1 MDVKKKTNHT
11 PHTQTKNKSVRYMIT
26 HYSRAANNRYRL
38 MIHRSEYRQ
47 FSVFQGKQFYRDRP
61 LIGAYKCKVS
71 NELEENLQTRPGKDS
86 FDFGIHFFFSPVI
99 CVAQSASVAG
109 PPLARLAHH
118 HSLCDWSATPNGW
131 HCLPHRNRLK
141 VDFAFFFFF
150 FLVYF
155 RDRSVNNEPQGNLFN
170 FSH

>member
-1 MDVKKKTNHT
+1 MWLFSPQKRNSTNFIMDVKKKTNHT

-86 FDFGIHFFFSPVI
+86 FDFGIPFFFFSPVI

-109 PPLARLAHH
+109 PPCEAGTSPFLV
-118 HSLCDWSATPNGW
+118 
-131 HCLPHRNRLK
+131 RLK
-141 VDFAFFFFF
+141 
-150 FLVYF
+150 
-155 RDRSVNNEPQGNLFN
+155 RHS
-170 FSH
+170 